1 MKDKIRKLSTKI
13 RKKSLET
20 TIKYR
25 KKRVRERRIYGT
37 VAIDPAGI
45 RAGRETD
52 PGESGGWFRNFVKTG
67 WCLSRI
73 DRSGAYK
80 LKGYHSVTEY
90 ARETFGMT
98 PDGVSRFIHVYEKYS
113 VQGDTPE
120 LREEYRDFK
129 FSQLTEML
137 QLPEEDYRM
146 IRPETKREDI
156 RALKKFNKQSEHNPD
171 NLLNWNTG
179 S

>member
-1 MKDKIRKLSTKI
+1 MEQLRLTLPELEQEEKQIRENL
-13 RKKSLET
+13 
-20 TIKYR
+20 
-25 KKRVRERRIYGT
+25 G
-37 VAIDPAGI
+37 GI
-45 RAGRETD
+45 V
-52 PGESGGWFRNFVKTG
+52 RNFVKTG
-67 WCLSRI
+67 WHLSRI

-90 ARETFGMT
+90 ARETFGMA

-156 RALKKFNKQSEHNPD
+156 RDLKKFNKQSEHNPN
-171 NLLNWNTG
+171 NLLNWQRI
-179 S
+179 